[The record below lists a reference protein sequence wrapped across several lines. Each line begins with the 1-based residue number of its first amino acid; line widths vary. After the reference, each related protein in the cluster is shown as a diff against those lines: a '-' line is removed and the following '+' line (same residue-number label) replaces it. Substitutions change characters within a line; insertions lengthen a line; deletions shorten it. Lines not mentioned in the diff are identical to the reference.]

1 MYTPFLLVGPQVLRK
16 LDVGVGALFGSCV
29 QSACQQP
36 MLTMGQERTIFQ
48 YNNSVTGN
56 GFHTKVL
63 PQMSWFWSRFGVM
76 STFIHTW
83 EPKIDRATG
92 KSDMLQHQAWMVQ
105 GEVALTDDEPAF
117 NRVIPKNPFDLS
129 KPGHWGAFTI
139 AGRYSEQYL
148 DPATFGLN
156 FGSATLYARTA
167 KGYSLDLTWYASREF
182 RIQRSERDICSRWNL
197 GHNHFPVHADLLR
210 GWEPTRQG
218 AWQTSQT
225 WCTMTLRLRCFSCSS
240 YQCGTLRNTVIFRK
254 EVSCSLLICN
264 GLLWRRL

>member
-1 MYTPFLLVGPQVLRK
+1 
-16 LDVGVGALFGSCV
+16 
-29 QSACQQP
+29 
-36 MLTMGQERTIFQ
+36 
-48 YNNSVTGN
+48 
-56 GFHTKVL
+56 
-63 PQMSWFWSRFGVM
+63 M

-182 RIQRSERDICSRWNL
+182 RIQSM
-197 GHNHFPVHADLLR
+197 
-210 GWEPTRQG
+210 WEHTDFKGANPTFIASG
-218 AWQTSQT
+218 TSDF
-225 WCTMTLRLRCFSCSS
+225 MIIRVTL
-240 YQCGTLRNTVIFRK
+240 IH
-254 EVSCSLLICN
+254 
-264 GLLWRRL
+264 